1 MELMRAT
8 SLPVHCL
15 ARFLLPSIIN
25 SNVNSLTTQTNL
37 AKSMGALAGSITR
50 LSSGLRINS
59 SADDAAGYAIA
70 QGFTA
75 QINGT
80 NQAIRN
86 ANDAVSLSQTAGG
99 SINQLTANLQ
109 RIRQLAVQSANATN
123 SAGDRAALQQEVAQ
137 LIGDMSSISA
147 TTSFNGQ
154 KILDGS
160 FGSQNF
166 QIGANVGQRLA
177 LDMQDLRAASL
188 GATVQASG
196 SGVAVSGSGAASF
209 AGGLKLNGT
218 TIDTSSA
225 GNLDQVVE
233 AINAKAATSD
243 VRAQRA
249 SSNVN
254 IATYASD
261 ALNDNVVKLNGK
273 SFAIAKGST
282 AAQVADAFNS
292 ASAQTGVSVSA
303 NSNVLTFTSENAAD
317 LTLAD
322 DAANGVLSNYNG
334 SGNIKGQSA
343 AFAAG
348 IELSTKNSA
357 AITVV
362 EGSGTTASNL
372 QILSG
377 SLTPPSTSGF
387 TASINLGGGSASYS
401 NVHIG
406 SLDLGGGSV
415 TLTNVIVD
423 SLSLG
428 GGSATINGST
438 ITSLSNGGGSANATG
453 STIGSASLGG
463 GFLGTT
469 NSIVGAVITGGGA
482 NVNNSPALAGSPMSP
497 SSKHYDV
504 ASLDVSSASG
514 AKNALAAVDYALRQ
528 LADSAADIGAL
539 QNRFTATVSN
549 LQTTSSNLS
558 SSRSAIQ
565 DADYA
570 AETASLTRSQVINQA
585 ATAVLAQA
593 NQNPDLVLQL
603 LR

>member
-1 MELMRAT
+1 MAGK
-8 SLPVHCL
+8 SCPSIFIFGVH
-15 ARFLLPSIIN
+15 LPSIIN
-25 SNVNSLTTQTNL
+25 SNVNSLMAQTNL
-37 AKSMGALAGSITR
+37 AKSMGALSGSVTR

-86 ANDAVSLSQTAGG
+86 ATDAVSMSQTAGG

-166 QIGANVGQRLA
+166 QVGANFGQTLA
-177 LDMQDLRAASL
+177 IHMQDLRAASL

-209 AGGLKLNGT
+209 IGGLKINGA

-225 GNLDQVVE
+225 GNLDQVAD
-233 AINAKAATSD
+233 AINAKSASSG

-254 IATYASD
+254 VATYSSD
-261 ALNDNVVKLNGK
+261 AFNDNVITLNGK
-273 SFAIAKGST
+273 SFAIAKNSS
-282 AAQVADAFNS
+282 AAQVASALNS

-303 NSNVLTFTSENAAD
+303 SGNRLTLTSENAAD
-317 LTLAD
+317 LALAD
-322 DAANGVLSNYNG
+322 DTANGILTNYNG
-334 SGNIKGQSA
+334 SGNGKKQSA
-343 AFAAG
+343 VFAAG

-357 AITVV
+357 AIMVA
-362 EGSGTTASNL
+362 EGSGSTASNL
-372 QILSG
+372 QILN
-377 SLTPPSTSGF
+377 
-387 TASINLGGGSASYS
+387 ASISPSISTYSGAVSDSGIATFNHSNEQMDTYDVSGINTINL
-401 NVHIG
+401 N
-406 SLDLGGGSV
+406 
-415 TLTNVIVD
+415 NVIIDNLIISGQNTVN
-423 SLSLG
+423 
-428 GGSATINGST
+428 I
-438 ITSLSNGGGSANATG
+438 
-453 STIGSASLGG
+453 
-463 GFLGTT
+463 T
-469 NSIVGAVITGGGA
+469 NSIIKNATVSGINTINSTGSALSNFDISGGF
-482 NVNNSPALAGSPMSP
+482 NTLNNNTPVPAGSPMSP
-497 SSKHYDV
+497 TSKHYDV
-504 ASLDVSSASG
+504 ASLDISSTSG
-514 AKNALAAVDYALRQ
+514 AQSAVAAVDYALRQ

-558 SSRSAIQ
+558 SSRSGIQ

-570 AETASLTRSQVINQA
+570 SETASLTRSQVIGQA

-593 NQNPDLVLQL
+593 NQNPNLVLQL